1 MTTLGI
7 FSNNYFYP
15 KGETYTET
23 LLSSLKMDRFSKEY
37 LKELYNLRMIIE
49 TDYDSLKNILKTE
62 NSTGQRKIIIEQDIY
77 SKIFLLNLLR
87 TLKKDIVKEI
97 QEK

>member
-1 MTTLGI
+1 
-7 FSNNYFYP
+7 
-15 KGETYTET
+15 
-23 LLSSLKMDRFSKEY
+23 MDRFSKKY
-37 LKELYNLRMIIE
+37 LKEPYNLRMIIE

-62 NSTGQRKIIIEQDIY
+62 NFTGQRKIIIEQDIY
-77 SKIFLLNLLR
+77 SKIFLPNLLR

>member
-1 MTTLGI
+1 
-7 FSNNYFYP
+7 
-15 KGETYTET
+15 
-23 LLSSLKMDRFSKEY
+23 MDRFSKEY

>member
-1 MTTLGI
+1 
-7 FSNNYFYP
+7 
-15 KGETYTET
+15 
-23 LLSSLKMDRFSKEY
+23 MDRFSKEY

-62 NSTGQRKIIIEQDIY
+62 NFTGQRKIIIEQDIY

>member
-1 MTTLGI
+1 
-7 FSNNYFYP
+7 
-15 KGETYTET
+15 
-23 LLSSLKMDRFSKEY
+23 MDRFSKGY

-49 TDYDSLKNILKTE
+49 TDYDSLKNILETE
-62 NSTGQRKIIIEQDIY
+62 NFTGQRKIIIEQDIY
-77 SKIFLLNLLR
+77 SKILLPNLLR